1 MFLVIQG
8 TIVYLLNISFNT
20 HNEYDSFL
28 FLRHQGIGHLF
39 TIE

>member
-20 HNEYDSFL
+20 HNEYDLSYFYGIRELDIFL
-28 FLRHQGIGHLF
+28 P
-39 TIE
+39 